1 MDLSFEQVVSI
12 LSQIHS
18 FSPNIE
24 LAVAGGEP
32 LMRYDLKDIFYHIKD
47 NLPGMNIELL
57 TNATLINQSNIEWL
71 AETVRGFNISMEGA
85 RPEIH
90 DSIRGKGAFQKTVR
104 ALKLLIENNAEV
116 AVRMTYFDQQE
127 NEPENL
133 MRFIN
138 DIGVKMFNFRYLVP
152 VGRAAN
158 KELDANQYRRLCER
172 VWEVGQ
178 NLNMIVGF
186 SDPFPEILVNMQ
198 RQKEIEND
206 TDLLR
211 GISVTGCSI
220 AFALLYINPQGIV
233 QLCPY
238 LPIFV
243 ADAKKDDL
251 KKIWFENDL
260 LERFRSSRSLLKG
273 KCGSCEY
280 KFACGGCRGSADAK
294 DNFLGEEP
302 RCWKR

>member
-198 RQKEIEND
+198 RRKEIEND

-211 GISVTGCSI
+211 GISVTVC
-220 AFALLYINPQGIV
+220 
-233 QLCPY
+233 
-238 LPIFV
+238 
-243 ADAKKDDL
+243 
-251 KKIWFENDL
+251 
-260 LERFRSSRSLLKG
+260 
-273 KCGSCEY
+273 
-280 KFACGGCRGSADAK
+280 
-294 DNFLGEEP
+294 
-302 RCWKR
+302 